1 MDIES
6 KRNKRK
12 KLLQNFDKLFVEQ
25 EFFVLFHEETWK
37 QEVIKAFL
45 ENKNVK
51 TIIFSWEGEI
61 HRIVFT
67 KKQNAI
73 HVVVEKEQEDQD
85 EIFFMEK
92 DISPDECVNYVE
104 DSDWLTVVTYDDER
118 FGYCVE

>member
-6 KRNKRK
+6 NLNKRK
-12 KLLQNFDKLFVEQ
+12 NLLQNFEQIFTEQ

-51 TIIFSWEGEI
+51 TIIFSWEYYVHNI
-61 HRIVFT
+61 AFT
-67 KKQNAI
+67 KTENVI

-92 DISPDECVNYVE
+92 DITPDECVNYVE